1 MTALTKQLGLGT
13 AEASQL
19 ALLARTQ
26 GKDTEGVLENT
37 VATVSALNRQNGVAI
52 SAKAVLNDISTA
64 SKSIVVSLGYVYLRY

>member
-26 GKDTEGVLENT
+26 GEDTEGMLENT
-37 VATVSALNRQNGVAI
+37 VATVSALNKTKRRR
-52 SAKAVLNDISTA
+52 D
-64 SKSIVVSLGYVYLRY
+64 